1 MRTEHHPY
9 YGRCVRAGGYVAL
22 QYWFFYPFNDWRSRI
37 YGVNDHEADW
47 EQVVV
52 YLAEQPEGP
61 PLPTWVVFSAHDETG
76 DDCAADGTI
85 RTSHASAT
93 ILWCSPGWDHTAAPT
108 CKATTS
114 PASTRPPSRDSSS
127 SAGG

>member
-9 YGRCVRAGGYVAL
+9 YGRVVRTSGYVAL

-52 YLAEQPEGP
+52 YLAEQP
-61 PLPTWVVFSAHDETG
+61 
-76 DDCAADGTI
+76 DG
-85 RTSHASAT
+85 SHESGVGRV
-93 ILWCSPGWDHTAAPT
+93 L
-108 CKATTS
+108 
-114 PASTRPPSRDSSS
+114 RPRRDR
-127 SAGG
+127 